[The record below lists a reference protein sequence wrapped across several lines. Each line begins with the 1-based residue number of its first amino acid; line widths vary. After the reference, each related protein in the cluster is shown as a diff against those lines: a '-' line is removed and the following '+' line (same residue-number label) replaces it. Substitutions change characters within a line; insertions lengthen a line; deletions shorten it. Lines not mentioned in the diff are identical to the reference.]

1 MSGLVEIAEKSSTEI
16 TDSENGT
23 LFVHEDK
30 STYPPEFSFVVL
42 NVLPNVPVY
51 YDRNQNT
58 WWTAIA
64 DNGGGDIYSRD
75 DLYHDD
81 GEYDIYWQPIEFK
94 KSDVLFI
101 LAEKAKKPKS

>member
-1 MSGLVEIAEKSSTEI
+1 MSGLVEIAEKSSPELTG
-16 TDSENGT
+16 SENGT

-30 STYPPEFSFVVL
+30 STYPPEFTFVVI
-42 NVLPNVPVY
+42 NFLPNVPVY
-51 YDRNQNT
+51 YDRKQNT

-64 DNGGGDIYSRD
+64 DKDTVDIFSRN

-81 GEYDIYWQPIEFK
+81 GEEHIYWQPIEFK

-101 LAEKAKKPKS
+101 PAEKAKINQ